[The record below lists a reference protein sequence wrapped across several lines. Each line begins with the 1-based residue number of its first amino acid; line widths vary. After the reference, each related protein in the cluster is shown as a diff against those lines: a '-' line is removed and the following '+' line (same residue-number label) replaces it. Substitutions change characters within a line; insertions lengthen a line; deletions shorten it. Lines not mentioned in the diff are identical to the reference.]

1 MICFES
7 HIDSNVVTFFN
18 ENKKTLSNVDN
29 INSLLKKVSG
39 INDFFSSSKETEE
52 LLSRLENY
60 NSIVE
65 EPNRREYGDFQT
77 NKDLT
82 NQVTNYI
89 SSKSE
94 NFEFILEPTCGKGN
108 FILASISQ
116 FKTIKKIV
124 GVEIYQPY
132 VWETKFKLLSFFLE
146 NSNRTK
152 PNIDIIHANA
162 FEFPYEEI
170 ANKTKHLQTLI
181 IGNPPWVTN
190 SELGTID
197 STNLPQKSN
206 FKKHKG
212 FDALTGKGN
221 FDIGEYISL
230 IMLKHF
236 GKHNG
241 TFAFLIKNSVIR
253 NITHDQINKQ
263 YQISNSEKLN
273 IDSKKEFNV
282 SVNASLFL
290 TTLNQEPDFICKE
303 LDFYTHKKIT
313 TFGWYKDKF
322 VNSIKD
328 YDETSEID
336 GKSSFVWRS
345 GIKHDCSKIMEFER
359 VNGHFVNGLKQE
371 LKLEKELVFG
381 LLKSSDLKD
390 SETNQFRKLTIVTQK
405 KIGAKTNYIKSDY
418 PLTFDY
424 LNRNKEYFD
433 KRKSS
438 IYKDK
443 PSFSIFGVGDYSFT
457 PFKIGI
463 SGMYKTTHFTLIKP
477 EKGKPIM
484 LDDTCYFIGFQDL
497 KMAKIAH
504 YLVNSKVS
512 QKFLKSIIFSDSKRS
527 INKDILM
534 RIDFKTLYD
543 KIGFNSISNDL
554 KGLTES
560 EWTKF
565 GGLIKKTPDL
575 QMKIF

>member
-7 HIDSNVVTFFN
+7 HIDSNAVTFFR
-18 ENKKTLSNVDN
+18 ENKKLLSNIDG
-29 INSLLKKVSG
+29 INLLLKNVSG
-39 INDFFSSSKETEE
+39 INDFFNSREETEE
-52 LLSRLENY
+52 LQNRLEEY
-60 NSIVE
+60 SSIVE

-94 NFEFILEPTCGKGN
+94 NIEFVLEPTCGKGD
-108 FILASISQ
+108 FILASIRQ
-116 FKTIKKIV
+116 FKTIKRIV

-132 VWETKFKLLSFFLE
+132 VWETKFKILSFFLE
-146 NSNRTK
+146 NSRNKK

-162 FEFPYEEI
+162 FEFPYESI
-170 ANKTKHLQTLI
+170 ANETKHLRTLI

-197 STNLPQKSN
+197 SNNLPQKSN

-236 GKHNG
+236 DRHNG
-241 TFAFLIKNSVIR
+241 IFAFLIKNSVVR

-263 YQISNSEKLN
+263 YRIVEAEKLN

-290 TTLNQEPDFICKE
+290 TKLNHEPDFICKE
-303 LDFYTHKKIT
+303 LDFYTRKNIT

-322 VNSIKD
+322 VNSIVD
-328 YDETSEID
+328 YDETSDID

-345 GIKHDCSKIMEFER
+345 GIKHDCSKIMELER
-359 VNGHFVNGLKQE
+359 VNGHFVNGFKQE
-371 LKLEKELVFG
+371 LKLEKDLVYG

-390 SETNQFRKLTIVTQK
+390 YTTNQFRKLTIITQK
-405 KIGAKTNYIKSDY
+405 KIGQKTNYIKSDY
-418 PLTFDY
+418 PLTFSY
-424 LNRNKEYFD
+424 LNSNKEYFD

-438 IYKDK
+438 IYRDK
-443 PSFSIFGVGDYSFT
+443 PSFSIFGIGDYSFS
-457 PFKIGI
+457 PFKVGI
-463 SGMYKTTHFTLIKP
+463 SGMYKTTHFTLVKTDN
-477 EKGKPIM
+477 GKPIM
-484 LDDTCYFIGFQDL
+484 LDDTCYFIGFQDY
-497 KMAKIAH
+497 KMAQIAH
-504 YLVNSKVS
+504 YLVNSKIS

-534 RIDFKTLYD
+534 RIDFEMLYS
-543 KIGFNSISNDL
+543 KIGFNSIKTEL
-554 KGLTES
+554 KELTEN
-560 EWTKF
+560 EWDSF

-575 QMKIF
+575 QMKMF